1 MTSSGKLSR
10 ARDQGQLPGRPLR
23 AQDRRGLTWQAAAV
37 TGATG
42 FVGPHLVAALARQ
55 GWTLRLLIR
64 RWTPLPSLPGVEA
77 EIVWGDLADEA
88 SLKRLVDGADAVVHA
103 AGLIKA
109 RRSAEF
115 DAVNRDGTARLSALA
130 PDVPFLLLSSLAARE
145 PQLSPYAA
153 SKRAAEE
160 AIARRSGPWLAVRA
174 PAVYGPGDRET
185 LAYFKM
191 AKRGFALQPDRP
203 QARLSLI
210 HVEDLA
216 EALARASIGPSRQA
230 SSKSTTDI
238 PVATAMSDMAKA
250 AAAALGRPVRS
261 VPIGQGLMSAIAHGE
276 LFAARCTDSDPKQSA
291 GIVSRGLDG
300 AGRRPA
306 RLLRPA

>member
-1 MTSSGKLSR
+1 ML
-10 ARDQGQLPGRPLR
+10 
-23 AQDRRGLTWQAAAV
+23 AAV

-42 FVGPHLVAALARQ
+42 FVGPHLVAALARR
-55 GWTLRLLIR
+55 GWKLRLLIR
-64 RWTPLPSLPGVEA
+64 RWTPLPSLAGVEA
-77 EIVWGDLADEA
+77 EIVWGDLSDET
-88 SLKRLVDGADAVVHA
+88 SLKALVRGADAVVHA

-109 RRSAEF
+109 RRPADF

-160 AIARRSGPWLAVRA
+160 MVARRSGPWLAVRA

-191 AKRGFALQPDRP
+191 AKRGFALQPARP

-216 EALARASIGPSRQA
+216 AALAQSLDRSVAPGVYE
-230 SSKSTTDI
+230 TDDGH
-238 PVATAMSDMAKA
+238 PGGYSHTDMAVA
-250 AAAALGRPVRS
+250 AGEALGRRVRAVRVRQGVMAAVAALNS
-261 VPIGQGLMSAIAHGE
+261 VRPGPQILTPAKVRE
-276 LFAARCTDSDPKQSA
+276 LFHPDWT
-291 GIVSRGLDG
+291 VRGVRLPGLSPHYRLAEGFRDTVG
-300 AGRRPA
+300 WYRRQGW
-306 RLLRPA
+306 L